1 VYPADDRVIVT
12 NNTVVDNDPAG
23 IVVGGNGTAAANNVT
38 IVNNIVAFNA
48 QMGVRSYF
56 PVPPVGVGN
65 RAFTN
70 VGFGNPQGDF
80 STWEGGG
87 IDYSLGNIVAD
98 PLLANRG
105 GRDYHLRAGSPALG
119 VADPRYAPATNR
131 DGQQRGARP
140 NIGAY

>member
-1 VYPADDRVIVT
+1 MT
-12 NNTVVDNDPAG
+12 
-23 IVVGGNGTAAANNVT
+23 AANNVT
-38 IVNNIVAFNA
+38 IVNNIFAFNA

-56 PVPPVGVGN
+56 PLPPVGIGN

-80 STWEGGG
+80 STWQGGG

-98 PLLANRG
+98 PLFVDRA
-105 GRDYHLRAGSPALG
+105 GRDFHLQPGSPALG
-119 VADPRYAPATNR
+119 AADPRYAPPTNR
-131 DGQQRGARP
+131 DGDPRGATP